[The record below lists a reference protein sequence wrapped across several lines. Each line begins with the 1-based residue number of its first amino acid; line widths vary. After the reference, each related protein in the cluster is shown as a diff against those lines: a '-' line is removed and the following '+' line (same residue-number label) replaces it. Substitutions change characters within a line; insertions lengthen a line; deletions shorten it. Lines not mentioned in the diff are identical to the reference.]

1 MADKKFTLNT
11 YSPSEVILTI
21 GGYQITGWESITI
34 ARRVDGFVPVFGIRG
49 KHTRI
54 PTNDTSSFI
63 TLPVLQTSQSNEVLS
78 TIHGLDLIEGT
89 GRLAILLKD
98 NSGASVF
105 SSNEAYIVGYPE
117 TVFSGTFEYRNWSI
131 LCQTTD
137 TFIVGGNSR
146 PSSSVFDGVFNAASN
161 FVNNIF

>member
-1 MADKKFTLNT
+1 MADKKFSLNT
-11 YSPSEVILTI
+11 YSASDVILTI

-63 TLPVLQTSQSNEVLS
+63 TLPILQTSQSNEVLS

-137 TFIVGGNSR
+137 TFIVGGNAKGT
-146 PSSSVFDGVFNAASN
+146 SSIFDSALSAVSSLL
-161 FVNNIF
+161 